1 VVVITKRTVEVELA
15 FIGNGTVVEDVP
27 NSFTGGVPDPV
38 LSDKFSFNVLP
49 EFEDD
54 DGNFAPPV
62 SGAVSY
68 AGMLQV
74 NLAGTSADFRE
85 LGRYFLS
92 IAELDTR
99 ADPGFHEHHDD
110 LVSEDGET
118 RVSLIVRKIAS

>member
-1 VVVITKRTVEVELA
+1 MITKKTVEVELA
-15 FIGNGTVVEDVP
+15 FIGNGMVIEDP
-27 NSFTGGVPDPV
+27 TNSFTGGVPDPI

-49 EFEDD
+49 EFEDEE
-54 DGNFAPPV
+54 GNFAPPA

-68 AGMLQV
+68 AGTLQV

-99 ADPGFHEHHDD
+99 ADPGFHQHHDD
-110 LVSEDGET
+110 LISEDGET